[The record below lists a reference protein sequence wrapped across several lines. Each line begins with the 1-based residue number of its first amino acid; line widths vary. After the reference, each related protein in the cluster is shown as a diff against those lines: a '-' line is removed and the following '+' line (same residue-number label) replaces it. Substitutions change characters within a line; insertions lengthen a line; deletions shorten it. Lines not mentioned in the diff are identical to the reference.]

1 MLNKVRIKGKTSKM
15 LEVAIEE
22 KKREIMRNWIKEGK
36 IKGMCNRR
44 TLMI

>member
-1 MLNKVRIKGKTSKM
+1 L

-22 KKREIMRNWIKEGK
+22 KKREIIRNWIKEGK

-44 TLMI
+44 ILKI